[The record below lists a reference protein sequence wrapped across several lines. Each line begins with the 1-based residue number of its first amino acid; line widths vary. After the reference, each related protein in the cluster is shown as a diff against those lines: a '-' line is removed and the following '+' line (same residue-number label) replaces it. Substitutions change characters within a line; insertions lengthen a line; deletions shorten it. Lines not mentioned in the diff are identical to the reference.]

1 MTALNITLN
10 TDAARRG
17 ITIALLGASLLSA
30 GYWLQAGFKAWRPP
44 AAAGPSAP
52 LARPVPAV
60 SVVELARVLGAPPEA
75 LNGVAAGL
83 AQRFRLAGV
92 IASASGQGAAL
103 LSVDGQP
110 ARTFLVGA
118 EIASGLWLQSVG
130 PGEAMLAGGMQGPV
144 MATLRVPELPAAD
157 ASPAAAAAPAAPAET
172 PVPGPAA
179 GAAAPEA
186 PVRSMRAAPG

>member
-1 MTALNITLN
+1 MTALNTTLN
-10 TDAARRG
+10 TDPARRV
-17 ITIALLGASLLSA
+17 ITLALLGASLLSA

-60 SVVELARVLGAPPEA
+60 SVIELARVLGAPPEA

-103 LSVDGQP
+103 LSMDGQP

-130 PGEAMLAGGMQGPV
+130 PGEAILAGGMQGPV

-157 ASPAAAAAPAAPAET
+157 ASPPAEAAQAAT
-172 PVPGPAA
+172 PAPGPAA

>member
-10 TDAARRG
+10 TDAARRL
-17 ITIALLGASLLSA
+17 ITLALLGASLLSA

-52 LARPVPAV
+52 VARPVPAV
-60 SVVELARVLGAPPEA
+60 SVIELARVLGAPPEA

-103 LSVDGQP
+103 LSMDGQP
-110 ARTFLVGA
+110 ARTFVVGA

-130 PGEAMLAGGMQGPV
+130 PGEAMLAGSLQGPV
-144 MATLRVPELPAAD
+144 MVTLRVPELPAAD
-157 ASPAAAAAPAAPAET
+157 ASPPAAAAQAAAPRPE
-172 PVPGPAA
+172 PGT

>member
-1 MTALNITLN
+1 MTALNTTLN
-10 TDAARRG
+10 TDPARRV
-17 ITIALLGASLLSA
+17 ITLVLLGACLLSA

-44 AAAGPSAP
+44 EAVLPAAPA
-52 LARPVPAV
+52 ARPVPAV
-60 SVVELARVLGAPPEA
+60 SVIELARVLGAPPEA

-103 LSVDGQP
+103 LSMDGQP

-130 PGEAMLAGGMQGPV
+130 PAEAMLAGSMQGPV

-157 ASPAAAAAPAAPAET
+157 ASPPATSAQAAT
-172 PVPGPAA
+172 PVPVPGA
-179 GAAAPEA
+179 GAAPEA

>member
-1 MTALNITLN
+1 MSTLNTTLN
-10 TDAARRG
+10 TDAARRV
-17 ITIALLGASLLSA
+17 ITLALLGASLLSA

-44 AAAGPSAP
+44 AAAGPAAP
-52 LARPVPAV
+52 VARPVPAV
-60 SVVELARVLGAPPEA
+60 DVIELARVLGAPPET
-75 LNGVAAGL
+75 LNGVAGEL

-103 LSVDGQP
+103 LSMDGQP

-130 PGEAMLAGGMQGPV
+130 PGEAMLAGSVQGPV
-144 MATLRVPELPAAD
+144 MATLRVPDLPPAD
-157 ASPAAAAAPAAPAET
+157 ASPPTAAAQPAT
-172 PVPGPAA
+172 SVPGPAA
-179 GAAAPEA
+179 GAAPEA

>member
-10 TDAARRG
+10 TDAARRV
-17 ITIALLGASLLSA
+17 ITLALLGASLLSA
-30 GYWLQAGFKAWRPP
+30 GYWLQAGIKAWRPP
-44 AAAGPSAP
+44 AVALPAAP

-60 SVVELARVLGAPPEA
+60 NVIELARVLGAPPET

-92 IASASGQGAAL
+92 IASASGRGAAL
-103 LSVDGQP
+103 LSMDGQP

-130 PGEAMLAGGMQGPV
+130 PGEAMLAGSVQGPV
-144 MATLRVPELPAAD
+144 MATLRLPEL
-157 ASPAAAAAPAAPAET
+157 SPATAAET
-172 PVPGPAA
+172 VAPVAGSAA

>member
-1 MTALNITLN
+1 MTALNTTLN
-10 TDAARRG
+10 TDPARRV
-17 ITIALLGASLLSA
+17 ITLALLGACLLSA

-44 AAAGPSAP
+44 AVALSAV
-52 LARPVPAV
+52 PVGKPVLAV
-60 SVVELARVLGAPPEA
+60 SVIELARVLGAPPEA

-103 LSVDGQP
+103 LSMDGQP

-130 PGEAMLAGGMQGPV
+130 PAEAMLAGSMQGPV

-157 ASPAAAAAPAAPAET
+157 ASPAGASAQAAT
-172 PVPGPAA
+172 PVPVPSA
-179 GAAAPEA
+179 GATPEA
-186 PVRSMRAAPG
+186 PVRSMRAAPN

>member
-10 TDAARRG
+10 TDAARRV
-17 ITIALLGASLLSA
+17 ITLALLGACLLSA

-44 AAAGPSAP
+44 AAAGSAAA

-60 SVVELARVLGAPPEA
+60 SVMELARVLGAPPEA

-103 LSVDGQP
+103 LSMDGQP

-130 PGEAMLAGGMQGPV
+130 PAEAMLAGSMQGPV
-144 MATLRVPELPAAD
+144 MATLRVPELPTAD
-157 ASPAAAAAPAAPAET
+157 ASPPAVAAQAVMPA
-172 PVPGPAA
+172 PGPAA
-179 GAAAPEA
+179 AAAAPEA
-186 PVRSMRAAPG
+186 PVRSMRAAPN

>member
-10 TDAARRG
+10 TDAARRV
-17 ITIALLGASLLSA
+17 ITLALLGTSLLSA
-30 GYWLQAGFKAWRPP
+30 GYWLQAGIKAWRPP
-44 AAAGPSAP
+44 AVALSAAPIAK
-52 LARPVPAV
+52 PVPAV
-60 SVVELARVLGAPPEA
+60 SVIELARVLGAPPEA

-103 LSVDGQP
+103 LSMDGQP

-118 EIASGLWLQSVG
+118 EIAPDLWLQSVG
-130 PGEAMLAGGMQGPV
+130 SGEAMLAGSVEGPV
-144 MATLRVPELPAAD
+144 MATLRVAELPAAD
-157 ASPAAAAAPAAPAET
+157 ASPPATAAQAAT
-172 PVPGPAA
+172 PMPGPGA
-179 GAAAPEA
+179 GVAPEP

>member
-10 TDAARRG
+10 TDAARRV
-17 ITIALLGASLLSA
+17 ITLALLGASLLSA
-30 GYWLQAGFKAWRPP
+30 GYWLQAGIKAWRPP
-44 AAAGPSAP
+44 AVALSAAPIAK
-52 LARPVPAV
+52 PVPAV
-60 SVVELARVLGAPPEA
+60 SVIELARVLGAPPEA

-103 LSVDGQP
+103 LSMDGQP

-130 PGEAMLAGGMQGPV
+130 PGEAMLAGSLQGPV
-144 MATLRVPELPAAD
+144 MSTLRVPELPLVN
-157 ASPAAAAAPAAPAET
+157 ASPPAAAAPAAT
-172 PVPGPAA
+172 SMPGPGA
-179 GAAAPEA
+179 GVAPEP

>member
-10 TDAARRG
+10 TDAARRV
-17 ITIALLGASLLSA
+17 ITLALLGTSLLSA
-30 GYWLQAGFKAWRPP
+30 GYWLQAGIKAWRPP
-44 AAAGPSAP
+44 AVALSAAPI
-52 LARPVPAV
+52 ARPVPAV
-60 SVVELARVLGAPPEA
+60 NVIELARVLGAPPET

-92 IASASGQGAAL
+92 IASASGRGAAL
-103 LSVDGQP
+103 LSMDGQP

-130 PGEAMLAGGMQGPV
+130 PGEAMLAASVEGPV
-144 MATLRVPELPAAD
+144 MATLRVAELP
-157 ASPAAAAAPAAPAET
+157 PATAAPAAT
-172 PVPGPAA
+172 PMPGPGA
-179 GAAAPEA
+179 GVAPEP